1 MWQKSMGRVGL
12 TIGLVILAGFLVT
25 VSYNCV
31 TMKALL
37 IMPGIIAQ
45 QALVGMICAVATAV
59 AAFAIVLNRVQKLS
73 AENDPSV
80 QKHQLVFQR
89 ATEKLYE
96 NIYEIDVT
104 HNRAASEETESY
116 FESLGI
122 PHNIPFD
129 QALPIIASQQIKEE
143 FRQGYLDTLSPQNVL
158 RSYHGGEQSLKYDF
172 MMSTDGGQT
181 YYWMRITARIFYW
194 DDDQSIRMFIY
205 RQNIDTQK
213 QQEERI
219 LEQLNRD
226 SLSGLYNKA
235 ATQNLIRKCLAE
247 IPDKLYAFF
256 ILDIDFFKNVNDTW
270 GHTMGDRVI
279 EDFAGLLRRQFREGD
294 IVGRIGGDEF
304 VVFITA
310 PSRVWVEEK
319 AQKLLDKLRYDFKND
334 GKQCHISTSIGIAL
348 SPEAGTDF
356 EALYQ
361 NADFALYQVKKH
373 GKDGYTIF
381 RPV

>member
-1 MWQKSMGRVGL
+1 MQQKSIGK
-12 TIGLVILAGFLVT
+12 IGLLLSLVVASGFLVIILY
-25 VSYNCV
+25 SCL
-31 TMKALL
+31 TMHALF

-45 QALVGMICAVATAV
+45 QVIVGVICAVTTV
-59 AAFAIVLNRVQKLS
+59 AAALAIVLGLIQKLYGETASS
-73 AENDPSV
+73 A

-116 FESLGI
+116 FESLGV
-122 PHNIPFD
+122 PHNTPYD
-129 QALPIIASQQIKEE
+129 LALPIIARQQIKEE
-143 FRQGYLDTLSPQNVL
+143 FRQGYLNTFSPENVL
-158 RSYHGGEQSLKYDF
+158 RAYHSGEQSLKYDF
-172 MMSTDGGQT
+172 MISTDGGKNF
-181 YYWMRITARIFYW
+181 YWMRIIARIFYW
-194 DDDQSIRMFIY
+194 DDDESIRMFIY

-235 ATQNLIRKCLAE
+235 ATQNLIRRCLTE
-247 IPDKLYAFF
+247 EPGRLYAFF
-256 ILDIDFFKNVNDTW
+256 MLDIDFFKKVNDTW
-270 GHTMGDRVI
+270 GHTMGDLVI
-279 EDFAGLLRRQFREGD
+279 EDFAGLLRRQFRDSD

-304 VVFITA
+304 VVFIAA
-310 PSRVWVEEK
+310 PSRAWVEEK
-319 AQKLLDKLRYDFKND
+319 AKSLLEILRYDFKNE

-348 SPEAGTDF
+348 SPEAGDDF
-356 EALYQ
+356 DSLYQ

-373 GKDGYTIF
+373 GKDDYTIF